1 MSARFAIPA
10 TTFVLKSV
18 IEKELKAAYGTA
30 NPPPVLI
37 APPPRPPAA
46 PPPAAVGGA
55 PAVDREASAV
65 HLFMHHVAPNPA
77 YRNLDVT
84 YIEDDLT
91 RSVRRPLVLDLHYL
105 LAATGAGL
113 ERETLLGVAMTAL
126 HRQAILERADVFAIL
141 DAVTPP
147 AGSTDPMDGMYDEPL
162 WNQGQH
168 PEAIKISQHPLDI
181 DMSTKLWSALQAPI
195 RPSAYYLV
203 TTTFLDTQASL
214 PEGPPVTVMTIAG
227 RPNANPQADPA
238 GDLKLTRT
246 EPLPP

>member
-18 IEKELKAAYGTA
+18 IEQDLKTAYGSA
-30 NPPPVLI
+30 NPPPVLV

-46 PPPAAVGGA
+46 PPPAAAGGA
-55 PAVDREASAV
+55 PAADREVSAV
-65 HLFMHHVAPNPA
+65 HLFMHHVAPNPG
-77 YRNLDVT
+77 YRNMDVP
-84 YIEDDLT
+84 YIEDDLS

-126 HRQAILERADVFAIL
+126 HRRAILERADVFAIL
-141 DAVTPP
+141 DGVTPP

-162 WNQGQH
+162 WRQGQH
-168 PEAIKISQHPLDI
+168 PEAIKISQHALDI
-181 DMSTKLWSALQAPI
+181 DMSTKLWSALQSPI

-203 TTTFLDTQASL
+203 TTTFLDAQDSK
-214 PEGPPVTVMTIAG
+214 PEGPKVDEMNIAA
-227 RPNANPQADPA
+227 RPSANRMADPA
-238 GDLKLTRT
+238 GDLVLTRT
-246 EPLPP
+246 TP